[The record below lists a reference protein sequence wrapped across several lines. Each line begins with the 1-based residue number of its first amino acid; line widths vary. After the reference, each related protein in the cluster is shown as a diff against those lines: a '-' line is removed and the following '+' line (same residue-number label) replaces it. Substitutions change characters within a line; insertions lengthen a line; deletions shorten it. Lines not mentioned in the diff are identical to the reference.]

1 MDIEKSLYMAEF
13 LKLKEDLGKIDL
25 YPVKNTLFTNLYDE
39 FKPRQQIEEVEEI
52 IEEIQDKTI
61 QLVKKDDQP
70 LFFPDLPELIKE
82 EVEPDEI
89 KTIKVS
95 DEIIKGGD
103 LTKTITFDPHY
114 VASN

>member
-1 MDIEKSLYMAEF
+1 MSPQIKDYTKKELDNMTQGKLAKLAERY
-13 LKLKEDLGKIDL
+13 LEQIADK
-25 YPVKNTLFTNLYDE
+25 
-39 FKPRQQIEEVEEI
+39 IEEVEEI